1 MGQFLDELGNWGAD
15 TEGAMRNLYADEKYY
30 AELVRAFARDSRI
43 RSLEIAMRAQDYADA
58 FTLSHGLMNE
68 ARKLGLAPLSEPL
81 SLFADRLRTRNWKD
95 APNFYGAVQEQISR
109 LQDLVRRSDSSV

>member
-30 AELVRAFARDSRI
+30 AELVRAFARDPRI

-81 SLFADRLRTRNWKD
+81 SLFAARLPSKYYENSD
-95 APNFYGAVQEQISR
+95 APS
-109 LQDLVRRSDSSV
+109 